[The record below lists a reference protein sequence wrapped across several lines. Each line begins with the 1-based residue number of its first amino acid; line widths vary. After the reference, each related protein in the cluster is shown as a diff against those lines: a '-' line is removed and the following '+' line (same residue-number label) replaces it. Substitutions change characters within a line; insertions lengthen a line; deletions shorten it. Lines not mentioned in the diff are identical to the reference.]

1 MINTFTTSDF
11 EQVYGVTPE
20 QNAYDLIEDYGL
32 DAAIQ
37 RIQNRVNYEL
47 EYLEDSGNALRVQ
60 EMPFLSRNYYFF
72 VETLRALR
80 EWPTV

>member
-20 QNAYDLIEDYGL
+20 QNAYDLVQDWGL
-32 DAAIQ
+32 EAAI
-37 RIQNRVNYEL
+37 RRVENRVYYET
-47 EYLEDSGNALRVQ
+47 EFVERHALSIQ
-60 EMPFLSRNYYFF
+60 ETPFMSRDYYFF
-72 VETLRALR
+72 VETLKALR